1 MDDTPQVV
9 DTRTLKFLRVLVTVL
24 TATMIVGVLV
34 IITLLVIR
42 LQASPPPLPERIA
55 LPEGTKAVAFTQSE
69 TWYAVVTED
78 DRILIYN
85 PVTGAL
91 VQDIEITAGE

>member
-42 LQASPPPLPERIA
+42 LQTSPPPLPERIS

-78 DRILIYN
+78 DRILIYS
-85 PVTGAL
+85 PDTGAL
-91 VQDIEITAGE
+91 VQDIEIMTGE

>member
-1 MDDTPQVV
+1 M
-9 DTRTLKFLRVLVTVL
+9 
-24 TATMIVGVLV
+24 
-34 IITLLVIR
+34 
-42 LQASPPPLPERIA
+42 
-55 LPEGTKAVAFTQSE
+55 AFTQSE